1 MIEGLF
7 HLFAAVCGQNPGH
20 TWAPGGMLLPCCQ
33 RCTGLYVG
41 AGVAGLLHL
50 WLRPRLSGRFL
61 EIHGAFLIFMV
72 PFGFHWVADGPV
84 LRTVTGVLFGFGVV
98 TCLWLAI
105 ETRARVPMVRL
116 WGGLLSPALS
126 PSEGEREKVRSVV
139 EGCCGVRRM
148 GHSGGPLSPALSPS
162 EGEREKTQPALV
174 ASVLQAPLYF
184 LVLVATLVLL
194 PLAASLGGALVAH
207 VLCVLV
213 TWGMLCLAALVVANV
228 AIGLL
233 ATSRWCLRSSRIT
246 HHASRPRSS
255 A

>member
-1 MIEGLF
+1 M
-7 HLFAAVCGQNPGH
+7 
-20 TWAPGGMLLPCCQ
+20 
-33 RCTGLYVG
+33 
-41 AGVAGLLHL
+41 AGLLHL
-50 WLRPRLSGRFL
+50 WLRPRLSSRFL

-116 WGGLLSPALS
+116 WGGA
-126 PSEGEREKVRSVV
+126 
-139 EGCCGVRRM
+139 
-148 GHSGGPLSPALSPS
+148 LSPALSPS

-213 TWGMLCLAALVVANV
+213 TWGMLCLAELVVANV

>member
-72 PFGFHWVADGPV
+72 PFGFHWVADGPA

-105 ETRARVPMVRL
+105 ERRARVPMVRL
-116 WGGLLSPALS
+116 W
-126 PSEGEREKVRSVV
+126 
-139 EGCCGVRRM
+139 
-148 GHSGGPLSPALSPS
+148 GGPLSPALSPS

>member
-7 HLFAAVCGQNPGH
+7 HLFAVVCGQNPGH

-116 WGGLLSPALS
+116 WGGA
-126 PSEGEREKVRSVV
+126 
-139 EGCCGVRRM
+139 
-148 GHSGGPLSPALSPS
+148 LSPALSPS

>member
-1 MIEGLF
+1 MVAMIEILS

-61 EIHGAFLIFMV
+61 EIHGAFLLFMA
-72 PFGFHWVADGPV
+72 PFGFHWVADGPA

-98 TCLWLAI
+98 TFLWLAL
-105 ETRARVPMVRL
+105 ESRAGVPPALGYAGLKLLRSAFGWGGGKDTSGAGGTPALL
-116 WGGLLSPALS
+116 WGQS
-126 PSEGEREKVRSVV
+126 
-139 EGCCGVRRM
+139 GVL
-148 GHSGGPLSPALSPS
+148 G
-162 EGEREKTQPALV
+162 
-174 ASVLQAPLYF
+174 YF
-184 LVLVATLVLL
+184 LVLAATLVIL
-194 PLAASLGGALVAH
+194 PLTASLGGALAAH
-207 VLCVLV
+207 VLCVLI
-213 TWGMLCLAALVVANV
+213 TWGMLCFAALVVAN
-228 AIGLL
+228 IGLGLL

-246 HHASRPRSS
+246 HRASRTRSP